1 MVNVARS
8 RIHELLSK
16 LGSLIETGLPI
27 ELVDSVD
34 ALCLHSLSQGNDAMI
49 TLTDEHSKTLSSRLE
64 LLMDKGA
71 QGDTKTIIQGI
82 ITDLKD

>member
-1 MVNVARS
+1 MVDVARS

-16 LGSLIETGLPI
+16 LGSFIEAGLPI

-34 ALCLHSLSQGNDAMI
+34 ALCLHCLSQSKGSMI
-49 TLTDEHSKTLSSRLE
+49 TLSDEHAKTLTSRLE
-64 LLMDKGA
+64 LLMEKGA

-82 ITDLKD
+82 ITDLED